1 MEYYINA
8 EMIDEFEQMLRNEE
22 KNFTTIEK
30 YVHDFRMFCFF
41 RGSGLV
47 TKEKAIAYKQKLR
60 EAYAISSIN
69 SMLAALNP
77 KGFWSIIVRLWPLF

>member
-41 RGSGLV
+41 RGERTGD
-47 TKEKAIAYKQKLR
+47 
-60 EAYAISSIN
+60 
-69 SMLAALNP
+69 
-77 KGFWSIIVRLWPLF
+77 KGKGYRL